1 MQKYSFGLCASLP
14 SLLLRLL
21 FLQSRCFQLPQRYPR
36 SLSPINQCRSHLSV
50 FVHPSLTGCARVA
63 HPSVS
68 NPSKLQ
74 PSLPFAVAQ
83 TPDHLSISYQKTS
96 SPPLLT
102 DCTMIPGE
110 RSTSSRRKPDKK
122 RSEPALTED
131 FQAATAKLDRI
142 NSAAMPSSLHSVSN
156 MQSKASSSRHNNSR
170 LAF

>member
-1 MQKYSFGLCASLP
+1 MQRHSFGLSASLS
-14 SLLLRLL
+14 SLSLRLL
-21 FLQSRCFQLPQRYPR
+21 FLQSRCFQPPQRYPR

-50 FVHPSLTGCARVA
+50 FVHPSLTGCAHIA
-63 HPSVS
+63 HPSLL

-83 TPDHLSISYQKTS
+83 TPDYLSISYQKTS
-96 SPPLLT
+96 SPPLPT

-122 RSEPALTED
+122 RPEPALTED

-156 MQSKASSSRHNNSR
+156 MQNKASSSRHVKGI
-170 LAF
+170 LEF